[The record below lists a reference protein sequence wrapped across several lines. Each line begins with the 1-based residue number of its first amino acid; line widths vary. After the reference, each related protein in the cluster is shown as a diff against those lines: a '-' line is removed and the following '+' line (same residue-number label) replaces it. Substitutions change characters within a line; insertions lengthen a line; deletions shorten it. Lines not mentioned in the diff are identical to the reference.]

1 MTSNGN
7 KAQKIIIKEYAEISN
22 DYINETVF
30 YLAHKNAQNNEQ
42 KQIIKNIA
50 KKFNITL

>member
-7 KAQKIIIKEYAEISN
+7 TAQKIIIES
-22 DYINETVF
+22 YINTATKEESEHAF
-30 YLAHKNAQNNEQ
+30 YDAIYYAQNNEQ

-50 KKFNITL
+50 KKFDITL